1 MSNSEFR
8 SIVQFLVETNVLEKP
23 VTDFND
29 ILKEAQTF
37 KNMLERKELLVNMI
51 NEAETELDF
60 LIPAIEDKKERMKGL
75 LCLR

>member
-8 SIVQFLVETNVLEKP
+8 SIIQFLVETQVLEKP

>member
-8 SIVQFLVETNVLEKP
+8 SIVQFLVETQVLEKP